1 MQASNQG
8 STMTAIGRPYLNRSR
23 HYSDTAA
30 HRRSDVR
37 RCIQDGGVP
46 RVAANM
52 RRQSPGSEV
61 HAHIIAWQ
69 KSNPRP
75 LGSGTQSQDSVR
87 HITFLALK
95 IMAVW
100 QYYSDKDA
108 RIPTADK
115 PDF

>member
-1 MQASNQG
+1 
-8 STMTAIGRPYLNRSR
+8 
-23 HYSDTAA
+23 
-30 HRRSDVR
+30 
-37 RCIQDGGVP
+37 
-46 RVAANM
+46 M